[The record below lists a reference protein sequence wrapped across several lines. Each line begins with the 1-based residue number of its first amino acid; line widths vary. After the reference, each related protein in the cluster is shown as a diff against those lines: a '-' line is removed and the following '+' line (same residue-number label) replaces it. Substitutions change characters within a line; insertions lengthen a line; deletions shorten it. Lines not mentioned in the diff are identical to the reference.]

1 MCLWFLLVLIGVVTL
16 FPPLKEMG
24 EMMLN
29 NYVLWGNKRINEI
42 RTVADGSTPEKRE
55 EEVKK
60 LEGRVQ
66 NFRDKMAFL
75 ANIIDVKRK
84 HSAGSITSV
93 GKH

>member
-1 MCLWFLLVLIGVVTL
+1 VLIGVVTL